1 MRMIFGVV
9 LLIGIALAGVAVHMT
24 QKYVNQHKAALLEA
38 QANKTPVVPTVP
50 VFVANRKLSYGDE
63 IKLKDIAVAQW
74 PSNALPKG
82 IFQSKEEL
90 FPIDQAGAR
99 YVMRATEKFEA
110 ILAVKITEPGKS
122 VGLQS
127 RLEPGQSAFTIKVD
141 STSGVSGFLRPGNNV
156 DVYWTGKVQANNDQ
170 RKSRTVTRLIES
182 AVRIIA
188 IDQSANEE
196 VKKASIARTVTVAVT
211 QLQGASLTQAQSTGR
226 LNLSL
231 VGERDETIAELI
243 EVDQKQLL
251 GIEEAQPVAQQEA
264 KKVCSIRMRKGGETV
279 NIPIPC
285 AEGS

>member
-38 QANKTPVVPTVP
+38 QANSGPVVPTVP

-63 IKLKDIAVAQW
+63 LKLEDIVVANW
-74 PSNALPKG
+74 PSNALPEGVFKG
-82 IFQSKEEL
+82 VSEL
-90 FPIDQAGAR
+90 FPKDQPGKR

-110 ILAVKITEPGKS
+110 ILAVKITEPGKE

-141 STSGVSGFLRPGNNV
+141 VSSGVSGFLRPGDSV
-156 DVYWTGKVQANNDQ
+156 DVYWTGEVQINDQ
-170 RKSRTVTRLIES
+170 QRRSRTVTRLIES

-188 IDQSANEE
+188 IDQSSNEE
-196 VKKASIARTVTVAVT
+196 VKKASVARTVTVAVT

-231 VGERDETIAELI
+231 VGERNEALAELI

-251 GIEEAQPVAQQEA
+251 GIEEAQPVAKVQE
-264 KKVCSIRMRKGGETV
+264 KKVCTIRMRKGGETV

-285 AEGS
+285 SEGS

>member
-50 VFVANRKLSYGDE
+50 VFVANRKLSFGDE

-90 FPIDQAGAR
+90 FPKDQAGAR

-264 KKVCSIRMRKGGETV
+264 KQVCSIRMRKGGETV